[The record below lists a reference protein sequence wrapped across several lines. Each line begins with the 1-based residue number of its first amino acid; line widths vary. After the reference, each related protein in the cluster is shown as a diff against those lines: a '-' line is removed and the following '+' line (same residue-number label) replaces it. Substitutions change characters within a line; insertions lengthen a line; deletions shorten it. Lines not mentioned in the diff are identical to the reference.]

1 MQQKLYSFIFF
12 MLLINSG
19 FAQEFLSLENAIKL
33 GVENEFAIKIAK
45 NNQAITKAQNNFGNA
60 GMSPIISLSAGGGG
74 AIVNSKQDF
83 SSGATQQINGAAS
96 SNINAALN
104 VNWTI
109 FDGLKMFAIKK
120 RLAGNEML
128 SKYELKVQLEN
139 TVAAIIVAYCD
150 IVRIDEQI
158 KAAKQNLSLY
168 EERKKIAKMRF
179 DIGSSSKVDF
189 LLSQTDLN
197 RAKTDLLQLEL
208 QLTNAKATLNNL
220 MARPIDIDFSAT
232 DSIVI
237 SYQPNLEDLKKNSL
251 QNNSQLSIAK
261 QNEYNLQQQIKE
273 AKAFYYPTIQLNGSY
288 NFIRNQSQA
297 GFVFLNQQNGLN
309 GNLALNWTLFNGL
322 KNMRNLKEKQ
332 INFLNQQINTQKT
345 KLLIDATVYI
355 NYQNYIANQKIL
367 DFEKQNLTDAKEL
380 IFISQERFKEGK
392 TTILETIEVQ
402 KKYEEAQAKYI
413 NALYAAKKAETELLK
428 TNGILVDQKLY

>member
-1 MQQKLYSFIFF
+1 
-12 MLLINSG
+12 
-19 FAQEFLSLENAIKL
+19 
-33 GVENEFAIKIAK
+33 
-45 NNQAITKAQNNFGNA
+45 
-60 GMSPIISLSAGGGG
+60 
-74 AIVNSKQDF
+74 
-83 SSGATQQINGAAS
+83 
-96 SNINAALN
+96 
-104 VNWTI
+104 
-109 FDGLKMFAIKK
+109 
-120 RLAGNEML
+120 
-128 SKYELKVQLEN
+128 
-139 TVAAIIVAYCD
+139 
-150 IVRIDEQI
+150 
-158 KAAKQNLSLY
+158 
-168 EERKKIAKMRF
+168 MRF

-251 QNNSQLSIAK
+251 QNNSQLLIAK

-345 KLLIDATVYI
+345 KLLIDATVFI

-413 NALYAAKKAETELLK
+413 NALYSAKKAETELLK

>member
-1 MQQKLYSFIFF
+1 
-12 MLLINSG
+12 
-19 FAQEFLSLENAIKL
+19 
-33 GVENEFAIKIAK
+33 
-45 NNQAITKAQNNFGNA
+45 
-60 GMSPIISLSAGGGG
+60 
-74 AIVNSKQDF
+74 
-83 SSGATQQINGAAS
+83 
-96 SNINAALN
+96 
-104 VNWTI
+104 VNWTV

-168 EERKKIAKMRF
+168 EERRKIAKMRF

-251 QNNSQLSIAK
+251 QNNSQLLIAK

-345 KLLIDATVYI
+345 KLLIDATVFI

-413 NALYAAKKAETELLK
+413 NALYSAKKAETELLK